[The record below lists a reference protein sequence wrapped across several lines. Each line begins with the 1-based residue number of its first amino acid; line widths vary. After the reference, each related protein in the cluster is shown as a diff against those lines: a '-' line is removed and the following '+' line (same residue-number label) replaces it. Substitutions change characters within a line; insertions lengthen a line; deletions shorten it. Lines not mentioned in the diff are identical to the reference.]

1 MLWRTLICIFD
12 LSFRKAQR
20 EDFLKVQENYILYQ
34 VFQGSA
40 KYKPNAYK
48 KEIFVISGSSRWYL
62 IQLLDQY
69 QQNLN
74 NVRLTPK
81 VTFWYKN
88 LTCIGPIAT
97 WRFSKR

>member
-12 LSFRKAQR
+12 LSFRKAS

-74 NVRLTPK
+74 NVGLTPK

>member
-1 MLWRTLICIFD
+1 M
-12 LSFRKAQR
+12 
-20 EDFLKVQENYILYQ
+20 KVQENYILYQ

-48 KEIFVISGSSRWYL
+48 KEIFDISGSSRWYL